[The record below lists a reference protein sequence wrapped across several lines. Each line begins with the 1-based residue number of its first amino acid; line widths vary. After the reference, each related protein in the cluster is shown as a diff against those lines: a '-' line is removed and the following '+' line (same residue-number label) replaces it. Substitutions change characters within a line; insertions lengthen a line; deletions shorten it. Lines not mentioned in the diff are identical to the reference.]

1 MKPTRF
7 TGCAVL
13 LVLST
18 WTGGAWA
25 QGDKEKERVFMP
37 ELVARTLFRGLLEGT
52 PAVVMPLCADKVSLD
67 GEWVSDKQE
76 LQQRFTAM
84 GRRAREQGLRLRQI
98 TVLSYTEA
106 VRRFGP
112 PPARLKDVARPGTQ
126 IALARLSALGAVVI
140 LRRVGPFWKV
150 AGLTD

>member
-1 MKPTRF
+1 MTPTRL
-7 TGCAVL
+7 TGCALL

-25 QGDKEKERVFMP
+25 QGDKERVFMP

-52 PAVVMPLCADKVSLD
+52 PAVVMPLCAEKVNLD

-76 LQQRFTAM
+76 LGRRFAAIS
-84 GRRAREQGLRLRQI
+84 RRAREQGLQLRQI
-98 TVLSYTEA
+98 TVLSYAEA

-112 PPARLKDVARPGTQ
+112 PPARLRDVARPGTQ